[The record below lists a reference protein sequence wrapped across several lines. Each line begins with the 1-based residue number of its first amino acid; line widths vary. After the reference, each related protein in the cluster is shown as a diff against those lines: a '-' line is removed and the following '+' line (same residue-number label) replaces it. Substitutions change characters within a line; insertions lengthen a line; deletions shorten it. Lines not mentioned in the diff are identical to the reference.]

1 MIRLSRNEKQ
11 NIIVCIIVLVLVFIV
26 IEVYNANYYKI
37 DTETL
42 TEKSLLYYKNL
53 ETNNSYATID
63 FMKYISNE
71 EYSKAFELLDENN
84 RTSMF
89 NNDVVKFKN
98 ELHEFRDSYS
108 KLQYNTI
115 FSKEFENYIDEE
127 IICMICDS
135 NGEKLHGIRFNI
147 RTYKTDKAPKII
159 ILNID

>member
-1 MIRLSRNEKQ
+1 MLTKIEKKT
-11 NIIVCIIVLVLVFIV
+11 IIVCIIVLALVFI
-26 IEVYNANYYKI
+26 ITAVYNANYYKI
-37 DTETL
+37 DVETL
-42 TEKSLLYYKNL
+42 TEKSVMYYKNL

-63 FMKYISNE
+63 FMKYVSDQ
-71 EYSKAFELLDENN
+71 EYNKAFELLDVSN
-84 RTSMF
+84 RANMF
-89 NNDVVKFKN
+89 NNDVMKFKN
-98 ELHEFRDSYS
+98 KLYDFVDSYS

>member
-1 MIRLSRNEKQ
+1 MLTKIEKKT
-11 NIIVCIIVLVLVFIV
+11 IIVCIIVLALVFI
-26 IEVYNANYYKI
+26 ITAVYNANYYKI
-37 DTETL
+37 DVETL
-42 TEKSLLYYKNL
+42 TEKSVMHYKNL

-63 FMKYISNE
+63 FMKYVSDQ
-71 EYSKAFELLDENN
+71 EYNKAFELLDVSN
-84 RTSMF
+84 RANMF
-89 NNDVVKFKN
+89 NNDVMKFKN
-98 ELHEFRDSYS
+98 KLYDFVDSYS